1 MAKKTVEIELPE
13 LKDST
18 MIYLLAAV
26 VILAQIST
34 AYFTMQVNQNLETL
48 ATAINALENNA
59 PSGNPSPAPSP
70 SPQPA
75 PQPTVVD
82 VSADDDTPRGSPD
95 AKVKIIM
102 FSDYQCPY
110 CGRVEPTVEQ
120 IRETYG
126 SDVVIYFRDFPLSSL
141 HPYAQKAAEAAECA
155 GEQGKYWEMHDKL
168 FENQGALD
176 VPSLKQYAADLG
188 LDTAAFN
195 SCLDNGDMASE
206 VQNDFNDGQA
216 AGVSG
221 TPTFFINGKMLVGAQ
236 PFDAFKAVI
245 DAELA

>member
-26 VILAQIST
+26 IILAQVST
-34 AYFTMQVNQNLETL
+34 TYFTMQVNQNVQTM
-48 ATAINALENNA
+48 ATAIKNIKIAA

-82 VSADDDTPRGSPD
+82 VSEDDDAVRGP
-95 AKVKIIM
+95 ANAPVEIIE

-110 CGRVEPTVEQ
+110 CERAYPTVQQ
-120 IRETYG
+120 ILRTYG
-126 SDVVIYFRDFPLSSL
+126 DKVKFIYRDFPLSSL